1 MERELSLGR
10 VHYEIR
16 GSGSPIVVLHGGPGD
31 VRHMQGVME
40 PVFDDEAPWQRIY
53 FDLPGNGRTK
63 ASEEVD
69 SYDRV
74 LDFVLEFID
83 SQLPDRRFA
92 LVGLSYGGYLARGVL
107 HERPNRVAGMCLI
120 VPRVMQDRAEK
131 TVPEHKT
138 LFVEDGFHDRL
149 KPEEIWMRDILVI
162 QTREHL
168 EAIRQYISPALSLYD
183 AGLSDKFVQASPGLS
198 IDVDNLAAPVE
209 IPVLIV
215 TGRQDSITGFRDIW
229 PLLRLFPR
237 ATYATLDQAG
247 HFLGLIEQKR
257 LFQCLTAEWLDR
269 LNDDRWWNSP

>member
-1 MERELSLGR
+1 
-10 VHYEIR
+10 
-16 GSGSPIVVLHGGPGD
+16 
-31 VRHMQGVME
+31 
-40 PVFDDEAPWQRIY
+40 
-53 FDLPGNGRTK
+53 
-63 ASEEVD
+63 
-69 SYDRV
+69 
-74 LDFVLEFID
+74 
-83 SQLPDRRFA
+83 
-92 LVGLSYGGYLARGVL
+92 
-107 HERPNRVAGMCLI
+107 
-120 VPRVMQDRAEK
+120 MQDRAEK

-138 LFVEDGFHDRL
+138 LFVEDGFQDYL